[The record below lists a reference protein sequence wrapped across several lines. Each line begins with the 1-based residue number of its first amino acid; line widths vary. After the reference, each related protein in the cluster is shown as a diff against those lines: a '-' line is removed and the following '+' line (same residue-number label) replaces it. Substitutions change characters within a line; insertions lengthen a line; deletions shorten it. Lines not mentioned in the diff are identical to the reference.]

1 VLRLLRIFLRLLF
14 SHLGFLSGA
23 RSLLKAKKVSH
34 LGPSFIFCPT
44 VTARI
49 DAARIAAAAV
59 AAVVAASRSQL
70 CQVLAHATDGLE
82 GMVVGSAS
90 LFPKD
95 VVLCGKT
102 SVVFSFALFPVSVR
116 ECLAAE
122 ATLKVW
128 CAILLCDIV
137 LSILHDGEA

>member
-1 VLRLLRIFLRLLF
+1 
-14 SHLGFLSGA
+14 
-23 RSLLKAKKVSH
+23 
-34 LGPSFIFCPT
+34 
-44 VTARI
+44 
-49 DAARIAAAAV
+49 
-59 AAVVAASRSQL
+59 
-70 CQVLAHATDGLE
+70 
-82 GMVVGSAS
+82 MVVGSAS

-122 ATLKVW
+122 ATLKEGEVWIVW